1 MRGIFSRLWV
11 MTGLLLLGLPP
22 SIAFAHD
29 DGGER
34 AVSWLE
40 MAFGESMDASN
51 PAQPIGSP

>member
-1 MRGIFSRLWV
+1 MKSVFSKLWA
-11 MTGLLLLGLPP
+11 MAGLLLLGLPP

-29 DGGER
+29 DGGEL
-34 AVSWLE
+34 AVGWLE